1 MAEPLVIVGK
11 GMAATRLVDE
21 LSQRALG
28 RYSIAVIGAE
38 PRLAYNRVLLSPLL
52 AGEIGEQE
60 IELKPAAWW
69 RALVPT
75 LLAGGLALAATA
87 LAGQPWQLFHVLA
100 LLLLLG
106 VGVDYGIF
114 LLAQPSRRDLRGF
127 VSITLAAASTW
138 LSFGL
143 LALSGTPALR
153 AFGFTLGLG
162 IALAWFL
169 TPFFVPD
176 HDSRND

>member
-1 MAEPLVIVGK
+1 MLAVL
-11 GMAATRLVDE
+11 A
-21 LSQRALG
+21 
-28 RYSIAVIGAE
+28 IAVVAV
-38 PRLAYNRVLLSPLL
+38 AVLLAWRLRT
-52 AGEIGEQE
+52 
-60 IELKPAAWW
+60 AWW

-75 LLAGGLALAATA
+75 LLAGALALAATA
-87 LAGQPWQLFHVLA
+87 LASQPWQLFHVLA

-138 LSFGL
+138 LAFGL

-153 AFGFTLGLG
+153 AFGLTLGLG
-162 IALAWFL
+162 ILLAWFL

-176 HDSRND
+176 HDPPND

>member
-1 MAEPLVIVGK
+1 
-11 GMAATRLVDE
+11 
-21 LSQRALG
+21 
-28 RYSIAVIGAE
+28 
-38 PRLAYNRVLLSPLL
+38 
-52 AGEIGEQE
+52 
-60 IELKPAAWW
+60 
-69 RALVPT
+69 
-75 LLAGGLALAATA
+75 
-87 LAGQPWQLFHVLA
+87 
-100 LLLLLG
+100 

-176 HDSRND
+176 HDPSNH

>member
-1 MAEPLVIVGK
+1 
-11 GMAATRLVDE
+11 
-21 LSQRALG
+21 
-28 RYSIAVIGAE
+28 
-38 PRLAYNRVLLSPLL
+38 
-52 AGEIGEQE
+52 
-60 IELKPAAWW
+60 
-69 RALVPT
+69 
-75 LLAGGLALAATA
+75 
-87 LAGQPWQLFHVLA
+87 
-100 LLLLLG
+100 

-153 AFGFTLGLG
+153 AFGITLGLG

-176 HDSRND
+176 HDPSNH